1 MESCAGRLA
10 GLRVAGR
17 AAPKGRTRE
26 GSVPRLGSVSRVP
39 CVPCFPGQ
47 ARAGPGAPLTAGSLR
62 CHSRPQGSEAPG
74 GGCAC
79 CLHRPTFRRGKAPTL
94 TAPLS
99 TVHGP
104 GEGGEQLSPRGAP
117 KAREP
122 AGQHAGEPA
131 VRPQQT
137 GGCHRRQGSLRGLQE
152 AHRRAGDEG
161 GGGGGGRQVGTG
173 TGSSEGGSVAGQGLE
188 PQPASL
194 LRW

>member
-26 GSVPRLGSVSRVP
+26 GSVPRPLEGSVSRVP
-39 CVPCFPGQ
+39 CVPCSPGQ
-47 ARAGPGAPLTAGSLR
+47 ASAGPGAPLTPGSLAM
-62 CHSRPQGSEAPG
+62 SLPPEGLLRPLEEAVLL
-74 GGCAC
+74 ASVA
-79 CLHRPTFRRGKAPTL
+79 HVQEEKSASL
-94 TAPLS
+94 TCPSLS

-104 GEGGEQLSPRGAP
+104 GEDREQLSPRGAP

-122 AGQHAGEPA
+122 ARQHVGEPA
-131 VRPQQT
+131 VRPEQT
-137 GGCHRRQGSLRGLQE
+137 GGCHSCQGSLRGLQE

-161 GGGGGGRQVGTG
+161 GRERQVGTG
-173 TGSSEGGSVAGQGLE
+173 TWLLGRGSVGGQDLE